1 MIKIYLLP
9 REAEEEEILEEEE
22 VALEEDLSGD
32 KEDPEEV
39 GADEA
44 HHRRMTDASPKPRG
58 GGGAEATAKEIR
70 LI

>member
-1 MIKIYLLP
+1 M
-9 REAEEEEILEEEE
+9 
-22 VALEEDLSGD
+22 ALEEDLSGD